1 MAPHDLMPIEM
12 KHEQMWTLLP
22 GNGLVR
28 LHLSPLPVAGVSQR
42 LNVKIDFDANSVDQI
57 IERHLVQ
64 EHGIDRTDVFIR
76 APGKANTA
84 GVRPAGADVESG
96 HPGVEKH
103 GEPELSGPIEVSVDC
118 DSRRSTVIRSALEKD
133 GATLLRME

>member
-1 MAPHDLMPIEM
+1 MDRTI
-12 KHEQMWTLLP
+12 
-22 GNGLVR
+22 
-28 LHLSPLPVAGVSQR
+28 VA
-42 LNVKIDFDANSVDQI
+42 NFDTRRDAETAV
-57 IERHLVQ
+57 EHLVQ
-64 EHGIDRTDVFIR
+64 EHGIDRTDIFIR

-103 GEPELSGPIEVSVDC
+103 AKPELSGPIEISVDC
-118 DSRRSTVIRSALEKD
+118 EAKLSTMVRTALEKD